1 MLAHRVLL
9 DGPPRFD
16 PNGFTLDPA
25 QLSEAVPEHFD
36 ALPLFWIVLS
46 QDTQP
51 PDHPHAIPGLRSC
64 AKRPRERPAN
74 QPDAIPPSHSITSS
88 ARARRAGGMVRPRAC
103 AVFRLIASSN
113 FSACITGKS
122 AGFSPLRIRP
132 T

>member
-16 PNGFTLDPA
+16 PNGLTLDPA

-74 QPDAIPPSHSITSS
+74 QPDATPPRGMSGKEHSEG
-88 ARARRAGGMVRPRAC
+88 RRGSVHATAPVAAGTP
-103 AVFRLIASSN
+103 
-113 FSACITGKS
+113 
-122 AGFSPLRIRP
+122 
-132 T
+132 